1 MNFVGA
7 FDDPGAGIAAG
18 PLVAARVV
26 DIVSGVGGLLGGDM
40 DSADNWE
47 SGEDGVVNMG
57 ILGELSAVSLGV
69 VLMLVFTVSGRSS
82 S

>member
-1 MNFVGA
+1 MNIVGA
-7 FDDPGAGIAAG
+7 FDEPGAGMAAG

-26 DIVSGVGGLLGGDM
+26 DISGGVGGLLGGEM
-40 DSADNWE
+40 DRMESCDN
-47 SGEDGVVNMG
+47 EDGVDSMG
-57 ILGELSAVSLGV
+57 MLGELSAVSLGV